1 MQPIRIT
8 LWFDTEAE
16 EAARF
21 YTSVFRDAKLGSVV
35 RYPETGQE
43 ITGKA
48 PGSVMFVEFELNGQ
62 PFIALNGG
70 PQFHFTEAIS
80 LEIACADQ
88 AEIDHYWERLS
99 EGGDPDAQ
107 SCGWLKDRFGVSWQ
121 VSPRAVL
128 EELLGSDDRE
138 AIERLYGAMFQ
149 MQKLDIVA
157 LRRAFA
163 GA

>member
-21 YTSVFRDAKLGSVV
+21 YTSVFRDAKLGDVA

-43 ITGKA
+43 ITGKE

-70 PQFHFTEAIS
+70 PQFHFTEATS
-80 LEIACADQ
+80 FEIDCADQ
-88 AEIDHYWERLS
+88 DEIDYYWERLT

-107 SCGWLKDRFGVSWQ
+107 ACGWLKDRFGVSWQ
-121 VSPRAVL
+121 VVPRAVMA
-128 EELLGSDDRE
+128 EVLGSADQ
-138 AIERLYGAMFQ
+138 AAVERAYGAMFQ
-149 MQKLDIVA
+149 MGKIDIAA
-157 LRRAFA
+157 LRSAHA
-163 GA
+163 GR